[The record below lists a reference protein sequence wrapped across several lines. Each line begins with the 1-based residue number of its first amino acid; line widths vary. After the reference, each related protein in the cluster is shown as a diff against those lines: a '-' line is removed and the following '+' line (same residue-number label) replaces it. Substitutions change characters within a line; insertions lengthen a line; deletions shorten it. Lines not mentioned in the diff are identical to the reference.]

1 MEDKNE
7 VAQQTV
13 RVEGCLLVEMIVS
26 KVTAI
31 DVVLR
36 ESTETSVRLVVRGHL
51 SIGEGARAVVFK
63 EPTVGVV
70 SAIEHR
76 IEGKGCAAAAW

>member
-13 RVEGCLLVEMIVS
+13 GVEGRLLVEMIVS

-36 ESTETSVRLVVRGHL
+36 ESAEASVRLVV
-51 SIGEGARAVVFK
+51 
-63 EPTVGVV
+63 
-70 SAIEHR
+70 
-76 IEGKGCAAAAW
+76 